1 MAKFNLHGTVN
12 TAVIKGGDL
21 YAPEA
26 SIKAEDR
33 PDWMKRWE
41 KTGLLK
47 FTDKNGDGR
56 IQYYNDATKNPE
68 AKAKAEAAGWK
79 GNELTVNADII
90 VLANPEI
97 ACCRT
102 GLSPWSRLVV
112 WLLLCRPLPVC

>member
-47 FTDKNGDGR
+47 FKTRTATAASSTTTTRPKNDGSQGQGR
-56 IQYYNDATKNPE
+56 
-68 AKAKAEAAGWK
+68 
-79 GNELTVNADII
+79 
-90 VLANPEI
+90 
-97 ACCRT
+97 
-102 GLSPWSRLVV
+102 SRRLEGQRAVGQ
-112 WLLLCRPLPVC
+112 R